1 MNPEVPGGHATHAPS
16 FSQVPFA
23 LHTRTPLLPAALAS
37 VPFGF
42 VLVRV
47 RVRLRAKRA
56 NLNQEGSLSAK
67 DQLAA
72 KGGSLLKYHLY
83 WP

>member
-1 MNPEVPGGHATHAPS
+1 V
-16 FSQVPFA
+16 QVA
-23 LHTRTPLLPAALAS
+23 HDNRAR
-37 VPFGF
+37 GEEEEKKRD
-42 VLVRV
+42 RV
-47 RVRLRAKRA
+47 
-56 NLNQEGSLSAK
+56 